1 MAQTQAHFLQRVH
14 GGLLRKF
21 QAGQRERG
29 KQNRKSIRAGG
40 VISTCAAGLFV
51 FEAVDFCRNLQSIP
65 RILAFVVIL
74 TLTVCGCAAFYVC
87 AKGNTSDSDEIE
99 FDCKAYE
106 GARIGTVV
114 FSVMSSPSCSTKNR
128 RPLVSS
134 TSTNGR
140 RSALYAIIGRAP
152 DDTSYLYSS
161 TSFCKCSKRAFAA
174 CSFLSN
180 RIFARSGNLRVSA
193 E

>member
-1 MAQTQAHFLQRVH
+1 M
-14 GGLLRKF
+14 K
-21 QAGQRERG
+21 E
-29 KQNRKSIRAGG
+29 QNRNGRFLGHVSSI
-40 VISTCAAGLFV
+40 VQN
-51 FEAVDFCRNLQSIP
+51 D
-65 RILAFVVIL
+65 
-74 TLTVCGCAAFYVC
+74 
-87 AKGNTSDSDEIE
+87 K
-99 FDCKAYE
+99 K
-106 GARIGTVV
+106 
-114 FSVMSSPSCSTKNR
+114 R

-134 TSTNGR
+134 ASTNGR

-161 TSFCKCSKRAFAA
+161 PSFCKCSKRAFAA

>member
-1 MAQTQAHFLQRVH
+1 M
-14 GGLLRKF
+14 
-21 QAGQRERG
+21 RG
-29 KQNRKSIRAGG
+29 HLVFRLKNQHRGG
-40 VISTCAAGLFV
+40 VRHSTCAVGLFV
-51 FEAVDFCRNLQSIP
+51 LEAVEFCKKLQSIP

-74 TLTVCGCAAFYVC
+74 TLTVCGCATFFVC
-87 AKGNTSDSDEIE
+87 VEGNSADSDKIE
-99 FDCKAYE
+99 FERKAYE

-114 FSVMSSPSCSTKNR
+114 FSVMFPPSCSTKNR

-134 TSTNGR
+134 ASTNGR
-140 RSALYAIIGRAP
+140 RSALYAVIGRAP